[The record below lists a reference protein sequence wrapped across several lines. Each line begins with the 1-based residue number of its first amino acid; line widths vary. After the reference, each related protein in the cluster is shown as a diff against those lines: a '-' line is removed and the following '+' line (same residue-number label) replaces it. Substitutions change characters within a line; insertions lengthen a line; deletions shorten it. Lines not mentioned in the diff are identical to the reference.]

1 MSERS
6 SVEVLIVGGGH
17 AGLLLGVALVGVG
30 VGVKLVERQPLA
42 SILDARPDGR
52 ALALL
57 GGSVAILRRLGVW
70 EQVGPYTAAIER
82 AEVVDVVGGVRVHY
96 DSAEHGGQ
104 PFGAGVEQ
112 TALRRALLEAFLDR
126 AGEAALLQGEVA
138 ALQRTGGVAAVT
150 LADGRVLDAKLVVG
164 ADGRG
169 SRIRTLARIGIDR
182 WAYDQQALTMIL
194 RAVRPQHVGVRE
206 WLRPGGPLATLPL
219 PRQRT
224 GITWAEPTAEA
235 RRLAALPQAEL
246 LAALAAATDGA
257 LGEVEL
263 DSGPAVYPLG
273 AQHARHY
280 VVPRVA
286 LVGDAAHGVHP
297 IHAQGFNMGVAD
309 VAALVDALVAARAR
323 GLDPGSGEAL
333 LPYAR
338 ARRGEN
344 TQRLWLTDG
353 LVRLFAAELAPVRVA
368 RSLALNAIER
378 VPPLKRLAV
387 RHGMQTG

>member
-82 AEVVDVVGGVRVHY
+82 AEVVDVAGGVRVHY

-150 LADGRVLDAKLVVG
+150 LADGRVLDDTDAPIPGLYGIGNCVASFSG
-164 ADGRG
+164 G
-169 SRIRTLARIGIDR
+169 SY
-182 WAYDQQALTMIL
+182 WA
-194 RAVRPQHVGVRE
+194 
-206 WLRPGGPLATLPL
+206 GGATLGPIIAFAYRSAL
-219 PRQRT
+219 AIA
-224 GITWAEPTAEA
+224 GDPTA
-235 RRLAALPQAEL
+235 
-246 LAALAAATDGA
+246 
-257 LGEVEL
+257 
-263 DSGPAVYPLG
+263 
-273 AQHARHY
+273 
-280 VVPRVA
+280 
-286 LVGDAAHGVHP
+286 
-297 IHAQGFNMGVAD
+297 
-309 VAALVDALVAARAR
+309 
-323 GLDPGSGEAL
+323 
-333 LPYAR
+333 
-338 ARRGEN
+338 
-344 TQRLWLTDG
+344 
-353 LVRLFAAELAPVRVA
+353 APVREPE
-368 RSLALNAIER
+368 LAGTA
-378 VPPLKRLAV
+378 
-387 RHGMQTG
+387 G